1 MMSRTVFLNAVYC
14 PEEEAKISIFDRGL
28 LFAEGVYE
36 VTGVLDGKL
45 VEFAP
50 HMARLDRSLGELGMP
65 KPHSTEELLE
75 VHRELV
81 HRNAVEEGLV
91 YLQITRGSA
100 DRDFIPVEGMR
111 PTVFLFTQ
119 HKPAVE
125 NESAKTGIA
134 LKSVPDQ
141 RWARR
146 DIKTVGLLAQV
157 RAMQEAKAA
166 GAYEA
171 LMVEDGFVTEG
182 GATSAYIV
190 KDGKII
196 TRPLSNR
203 ILAGVTRASLLEL
216 AKDTDIEL
224 EERPFTLEEAYAA
237 DEAFITG
244 ASTYVCPV
252 IEIDNYKI
260 SGGRPG
266 PVVRRLQ
273 KIYLTEARSNA
284 I

>member
-1 MMSRTVFLNAVYC
+1 MSRTVFLNAVYC

-65 KPHSTEELLE
+65 KPYSTEELLE

-252 IEIDNYKI
+252 IKIDNYKI
-260 SGGRPG
+260 SSGRPG

>member
-1 MMSRTVFLNAVYC
+1 MARTVFLNGDYC
-14 PEEEAKISIFDRGL
+14 PEAEATVSIFDRGL

-45 VEFAP
+45 VEFP
-50 HMARLDRSLGELGMP
+50 QHMARLDRSLGELAMA
-65 KPHSTEELLE
+65 KPLTTDELLS

-81 HRNAVEEGLV
+81 RRNALDEGLV
-91 YLQITRGSA
+91 YLQITRGAA
-100 DRDFIPVEGMR
+100 DRDFLPANGMT

-119 HKPAVE
+119 DKPVSE
-125 NESAKTGIA
+125 NAAAKTGIA

-157 RAMQEAKAA
+157 RAKQRAHAA

-171 LMVEDGFVTEG
+171 LMVEDGHVTEG

-190 KDGKII
+190 TNGKIV
-196 TRPLSNR
+196 TRPISNR
-203 ILAGVTRASLLEL
+203 ILAGVTRTSLLEL
-216 AKDTDIEL
+216 VRTTDIAL
-224 EERPFTLEEAYAA
+224 DERPFTLEEAYAA

-252 IEIDNYKI
+252 VEIDGRKI
-260 SGGRPG
+260 GDGTPG

-273 KIYLTEARSNA
+273 DIYLKQARAQS

>member
-1 MMSRTVFLNAVYC
+1 MSRTVYLNGVYC
-14 PEEEAKISIFDRGL
+14 SEEEAKISIFDRGL

-50 HMARLDRSLGELGMP
+50 HMARLDRSLGALDMP
-65 KPHSTEELLE
+65 KPISTAQLLE

-81 HRNAVEEGLV
+81 RRNAVDEGLV
-91 YLQITRGSA
+91 YLQITRGAA
-100 DRDFIPVEGMR
+100 DREFIPAEGMI

-119 HKPAVE
+119 HKPAAE
-125 NESAKTGIA
+125 NRAAETGVT
-134 LKSVPDQ
+134 LQSVPDQ

-157 RAMQEAKAA
+157 RAKQAAKTA

-171 LMVEDGFVTEG
+171 LMVEDGLVTEG

-190 KDGKII
+190 KDGKVI

-203 ILAGVTRASLLEL
+203 ILAGVTRASLLALVEG
-216 AKDTDIEL
+216 TGIGL
-224 EERPFTLEEAYAA
+224 EERPFSLEEAYAA

-252 IEIDNYKI
+252 IAIDGYKI
-260 SGGRPG
+260 GDGRPG
-266 PVVRRLQ
+266 PVVRKLQ
-273 KIYLTEARSNA
+273 EIYLAEARASA

>member
-1 MMSRTVFLNAVYC
+1 MSRTVFLNAAYC
-14 PEEEAKISIFDRGL
+14 PEEDAKVSIFDRGL

-50 HMARLDRSLGELGMP
+50 HMARLDRSLRELEMP
-65 KPHSTEELLE
+65 KPLSTEELLE

-100 DRDFIPVEGMR
+100 DREFIPVEGMK

-119 HKPAVE
+119 HKPVVE
-125 NESAKTGIA
+125 NEFAKTGIA

-157 RAMQEAKAA
+157 RAKQEAAAA

-196 TRPLSNR
+196 TRPISNR

-216 AKDTDIEL
+216 SKDTGIALD
-224 EERPFTLEEAYAA
+224 ERPFTLEEAYAA

-252 IEIDNYKI
+252 VEIDSNKI
-260 SGGRPG
+260 SGGQPG

-273 KIYLTEARSNA
+273 IIYLAEARSNA